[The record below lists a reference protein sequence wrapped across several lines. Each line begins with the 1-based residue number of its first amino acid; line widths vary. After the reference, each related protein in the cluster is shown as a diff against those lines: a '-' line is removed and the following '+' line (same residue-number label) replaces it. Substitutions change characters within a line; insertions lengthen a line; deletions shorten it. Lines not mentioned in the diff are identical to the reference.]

1 VVEQGSQQGFDGTR
15 LLRWYVTVDRPK
27 AKTIVTWAESEDA
40 ARRKAERRG
49 LRVLVIE
56 PAPHRV

>member
-1 VVEQGSQQGFDGTR
+1 
-15 LLRWYVTVDRPK
+15 LRWYVTVDRPK